1 MLSKLR
7 RRMSYT
13 VTAAWAQ
20 FAMDELNDSLTALAT
35 VQSADA
41 QGAVAAQIIDHL
53 RRLTLTAQE
62 VSDVSNTI
70 ASLDRVG

>member
-1 MLSKLR
+1 
-7 RRMSYT
+7 MSYT

-35 VQSADA
+35 VQNADA

-53 RRLTLTAQE
+53 RRATLTAQE
-62 VSDVSNTI
+62 VSDLSNTI
-70 ASLDRVG
+70 GSLDRVG

>member
-1 MLSKLR
+1 
-7 RRMSYT
+7 MSYT

-35 VQSADA
+35 VQNADA

-53 RRLTLTAQE
+53 RRPTLTVQE

-70 ASLDRVG
+70 ASLDHAG